1 MKWIGLLL
9 LLILLVAS
17 PAASQAP
24 DDKLIVPGQRVGKW
38 TLEMTIADLVQM
50 NGRSRVRQD
59 DGLDRTHQG
68 WINSW
73 DRLGV
78 FAVTGGR
85 DAQQIEVLGTDE
97 DEYKTAKGIV
107 VGTMRDAAELA
118 YGRPTAV
125 TERGVAGQ
133 VRLIWDE
140 IGLFVLFAGDVVST
154 VGIFRPGT
162 AKSIWKF

>member
-1 MKWIGLLL
+1 MKWIGPLL
-9 LLILLVAS
+9 LLILLVAA

-24 DDKLIVPGQRVGKW
+24 DDKLIVPGQRFGKW
-38 TLEMTIADLVQM
+38 TLQMTLADLVQM
-50 NGRSRVRQD
+50 NGSPRVIRD
-59 DGLDRTHQG
+59 DGQDRTHQG
-68 WINSW
+68 WIHSW
-73 DRLGV
+73 NRLGV

-97 DEYKTAKGIV
+97 DEYKTDKGIV
-107 VGTMRDAAELA
+107 VLATRDAAERA

-125 TERGVAGQ
+125 TQRGVTGQ

-140 IGLFVLFAGDVVST
+140 IGLFVLIAGDVVST